1 MIWDLDSRED
11 FEVQRIIQDF
21 IRRIVFELGPP
32 GTTPAITNP
41 WQVMVKFS
49 ICQKL
54 NNSKPHL

>member
-41 WQVMVKFS
+41 WHVMV
-49 ICQKL
+49 
-54 NNSKPHL
+54 